1 MSGMETVADFVDRF
15 NAKDFDG
22 IRALMASGYSYAEP
36 MFPELRDAEAHV
48 ELLRQVAQARPDRRI
63 DVIRRLPGAD
73 GAAVEAM
80 WSGTSAD
87 SGETMQLACIFAFDI
102 DATGKISRLRGYY
115 AMSG

>member
-1 MSGMETVADFVDRF
+1 MDAVGDFFELF
-15 NAKDFDG
+15 NVKDFDG
-22 IRALMASGYSYAEP
+22 LRDLMAPSYTYAEP
-36 MFPELRDAEAHV
+36 MFPEVRDAEAH
-48 ELLRQVAQARPDRRI
+48 LALMRQVAQARPDRRI

-80 WSGTSAD
+80 WSGTSPD